1 MGSYEAQIRE
11 EARKQR
17 EKSKEI
23 KLFNENLKNNQ
34 DLLNNELYLAQNM
47 SQITLKLK
55 QLPEQHLN
63 NLLLMTEYFKSER
76 ESMNFKYIKPEILHN
91 RIFLNYALMNNP
103 ELYFMTNKDNQKIF
117 KNLAI
122 SRDKEYLKYLE
133 KEDYDN
139 AAILKKIV
147 FNFQSFRDSL
157 SCLTEDSFHKIINSE
172 HSEYAIKD
180 LLKMDVEQCSY
191 FKNVLASYLE
201 NNKLSKGEYWFEDM
215 LNKNPYLYTV
225 LDKEKYKD
233 NKSKELIVKIT
244 GKNHDLFSYLPKEWK
259 EDIEIVTR
267 VIYDN
272 SETETRYQY
281 YGMKYQ
287 NNVKN
292 IALIL
297 NEYGQVDKFI
307 EEKLNDNNMKF
318 IRKIYPYL
326 TEEWRKEEKIIR
338 SLFKERDSFDI
349 DLNYCR
355 NIPYEDLAENL
366 VTQIKNYKVR
376 TLEQIGDVLEKVV
389 LYHFMS
395 KNLKDKNVTEKKLKI

>member
-34 DLLNNELYLAQNM
+34 DLLNDELYLAQNM

-63 NLLLMTEYFKSER
+63 NVLLMTEYFKSER

-103 ELYFMTNKDNQKIF
+103 ELYFMTNKNNQKIF

-307 EEKLNDNNMKF
+307 QEKLNDNNMKF